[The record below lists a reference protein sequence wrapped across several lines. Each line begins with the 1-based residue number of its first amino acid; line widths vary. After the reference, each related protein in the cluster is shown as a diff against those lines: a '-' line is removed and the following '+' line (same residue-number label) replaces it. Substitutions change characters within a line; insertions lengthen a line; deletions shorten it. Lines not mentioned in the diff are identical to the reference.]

1 MTDTNN
7 ITPLDSVRAAAA
19 EARVLEP
26 MLPDAAGQS
35 ASGGRGNKESES
47 PVKMLS
53 ETCPVRPLGVKGNNY
68 YYLDALRQLV
78 PMAASDHTRLG
89 IMALFRN
96 QMGWLHKNFTNFNK
110 KGVPD
115 GWKPELAQEAL
126 MTAASN
132 KGVLDPDR
140 FIRGSGAWRGEG
152 GELVLHCGDAIFTT
166 PSKPGETGLWH
177 SPGLIGQ
184 HVYPAAPAIPR
195 PHELPAEGE
204 DFGVGQELLDLF
216 KTWVWRRG
224 DLDARLL
231 LGWIAAAMIGGA
243 LKWRPVV
250 WITGGA
256 GTGKSTLHEVM
267 NGLFD
272 TGIVSVA
279 DATAA
284 GIWQKIGYA
293 TLPVAF
299 DELEAEEDN
308 RKSSAVIK
316 LARMAASGALMVR
329 GGADHQSTQ
338 FEARNC
344 FMFSSIL
351 VPPLTTQD
359 RSRMAI
365 LELGQL
371 PIGKK
376 APVLDA
382 RELKRMG
389 SMMRRRLCDGW
400 ARWPETFETLR
411 VALQNEGYSSRG
423 ADVFGGILAA
433 ADLIIYDRTLTAE
446 EAKDLASQLAEGYRG
461 EQDENE
467 RDEERCASH
476 LISTVI
482 DPYRGGNRTSVG
494 EWIMKAAGMSGY
506 TENTLE
512 ANNIL
517 GTYGLKVIEG
527 GDTRK
532 KYLAVANYH
541 RGLDQIFQNSHWA
554 GKSGTQ
560 GVWVQA
566 LRRLP
571 GADRGKK
578 PVWFTGKASRC
589 TLIPLESV
597 ISAQPQ
603 SSMTGTEVVEGL

>member
-1 MTDTNN
+1 MSENN

-26 MLPDAAGQS
+26 MLPDTKAGEGPS
-35 ASGGRGNKESES
+35 KAEG
-47 PVKMLS
+47 PVKVLS
-53 ETCPVRPLGVKGNNY
+53 ETCPVRPLGVSGNTY
-68 YYLDALRQLV
+68 YYLDALRQLQ
-78 PMAASDHTRLG
+78 PLSASDHTRLG

-96 QMGWLHKNFTNFNK
+96 QVSWLHKNFTNFNK
-110 KGVPD
+110 KGVAD
-115 GWKPELAQEAL
+115 GWKPELAQESL

-132 KGVLDPDR
+132 KGVWDPTR
-140 FIRGSGAWRGEG
+140 YVRGPGAWRGG
-152 GELVLHCGDAIFTT
+152 NGELVLHCGDAVFTA
-166 PSKPGETGLWH
+166 PSRPGETGLWH
-177 SPGLIGQ
+177 SPGLIGD
-184 HVYPAAPAIPR
+184 HVYPAADAIPR
-195 PHELPAEGE
+195 PHEVPAEGE
-204 DFGVGQELLDLF
+204 DFGVGNELLDLF
-216 KTWVWRRG
+216 KTWIWRRG
-224 DLDARLL
+224 ELDARLL

-256 GTGKSTLHEVM
+256 GTGKSTLHEVV

-308 RKSSAVIK
+308 RKSSTVIK
-316 LARMAASGALMVR
+316 LARMAASGALMLR

-376 APVLDA
+376 APVLDH
-382 RELKRMG
+382 RELRRMG
-389 SMMRRRLCDGW
+389 NLMRRRLCDGW
-400 ARWPETFETLR
+400 IRWPETFEMMR
-411 VALQNEGYSSRG
+411 VALQAQGYSSRG

-433 ADLIIYDRTLTAE
+433 ADLIIYDRQLGEE
-446 EAKDLASQLAEGYRG
+446 EAHALAAQLAEGYRG

-476 LISTVI
+476 MISTVI
-482 DPYRGGNRTSVG
+482 DPHRGGARTTVG
-494 EWIMKAAGMSGY
+494 EWIIKAAGLASFN
-506 TENTLE
+506 ENVAD

-517 GTYGLKVIEG
+517 GTYGLKVVEG
-527 GDTRK
+527 GTSRK

-571 GADRGKK
+571 GAERGEK
-578 PVWFTGKASRC
+578 PVWFSGKAARC
-589 TLIPLESV
+589 TLIPVESV
-597 ISAQPQ
+597 ISKQPQ
-603 SSMTGTEVVEGL
+603 VAVNGHEVVEQL